1 MSDLE
6 ATEER
11 MRRKDQTLIPVQVKT
26 DLGEKYQARHRK
38 WQGIPS
44 IAISSRGRLWSAFY
58 TGGSDEGKDNFVI
71 LKKSDDYGQTW
82 SEPIA
87 AVDPPGEVRAF
98 DQCLWFDPEGRL
110 WLFWAQSLGGFD
122 GRAGVWASY
131 CKDHEEKAEIWSSP
145 IRIGDGVMLNKPIIS
160 TNGDWLFPVALWA
173 RFPSLFN
180 PNQPKALSNVYA
192 SSDFGQSFVYRGGV
206 SIPGR
211 YYDETVLVEK
221 EDGRLWMLVRCEKGI
236 GQAFSND
243 GGRSWDLSD
252 SLIPGPN
259 SRFQVVRLQSGN
271 LLMVNHEPVGGGY
284 QPNPKEEFFCIR
296 SHLTAYLS
304 CDDGKTWSSGLLLD
318 EREGV
323 SYPDVAQDQKGKIY
337 IVYDRNRYT
346 DREILMAV
354 IRESQENGFIKL
366 IMEQSAM
373 MVDKP

>member
-1 MSDLE
+1 
-6 ATEER
+6 
-11 MRRKDQTLIPVQVKT
+11 
-26 DLGEKYQARHRK
+26 
-38 WQGIPS
+38 
-44 IAISSRGRLWSAFY
+44 
-58 TGGSDEGKDNFVI
+58 
-71 LKKSDDYGQTW
+71 
-82 SEPIA
+82 
-87 AVDPPGEVRAF
+87 
-98 DQCLWFDPEGRL
+98 
-110 WLFWAQSLGGFD
+110 
-122 GRAGVWASY
+122 
-131 CKDHEEKAEIWSSP
+131 
-145 IRIGDGVMLNKPIIS
+145 MLNKPIIS

-236 GQAFSND
+236 GQAYSND